1 MKTIKFINKKNSLVL
16 GLILLLTVGCE
27 RELSDDV
34 VSATFSNTAEI
45 FTDNFVGLGSNFYF
59 PYSDGFAKLD
69 IFEVDSEVSYVGSS
83 SLRIDVPNEIGDPGG
98 SYAGAFFRI
107 DGAGR
112 DLTEY
117 NALTFWV
124 KSTGAPFIQ
133 SFGFGQSE
141 VQDFQTSISNFQ
153 LSTTWTKVTIPIPD
167 ASRLTEEK
175 GMFWLVALPD
185 NGAGYSF
192 WIDELKFENLGGLG
206 QLRPFISNGQ
216 DVTGIGFEGETLSIA
231 GVGVTANLANG
242 QDVSVVSC
250 PNFFTFTSSNPSVAA
265 TNVSEV
271 SLVGGGTATITAQLG
286 NTDAAGSLTVS
297 STALAQTP
305 PARDAADV
313 ISVFSDAYTNV
324 PVNHFNGYW
333 GGSTTQGQ
341 DDINING
348 NNIIKFTAIN
358 YVGTEFLGANTID
371 ASQMTHFHMDILIET
386 PLQPGDF
393 LRIGLQDLGAD
404 NAFGGAPDRFGAITL
419 RSNTT
424 PALINGGWVSLDV
437 PFSSFPG
444 LSTRANL
451 AQIVYVTDGTVG
463 FLPGSITSV
472 FIDNIYF
479 YR

>member
-59 PYSDGFAKLD
+59 PYSDGFAKPD

-141 VQDFQTSISNFQ
+141 V
-153 LSTTWTKVTIPIPD
+153 
-167 ASRLTEEK
+167 EEK

-242 QDVSVVSC
+242 QDVSVVSS

-297 STALAQTP
+297 STALAPTP

-348 NNIIKFTAIN
+348 NNIIKFTEIN

>member
-1 MKTIKFINKKNSLVL
+1 
-16 GLILLLTVGCE
+16 
-27 RELSDDV
+27 
-34 VSATFSNTAEI
+34 
-45 FTDNFVGLGSNFYF
+45 
-59 PYSDGFAKLD
+59 
-69 IFEVDSEVSYVGSS
+69 
-83 SLRIDVPNEIGDPGG
+83 
-98 SYAGAFFRI
+98 
-107 DGAGR
+107 
-112 DLTEY
+112 
-117 NALTFWV
+117 
-124 KSTGAPFIQ
+124 
-133 SFGFGQSE
+133 
-141 VQDFQTSISNFQ
+141 
-153 LSTTWTKVTIPIPD
+153 
-167 ASRLTEEK
+167 
-175 GMFWLVALPD
+175 MFWLVALPD

-242 QDVSVVSC
+242 QDVSVVSS

-297 STALAQTP
+297 STALAPTP

-348 NNIIKFTAIN
+348 NNIIKFTEIN